1 MKNWLSF
8 LAKSIFSRYERQV
21 LAAALR
27 IKPHA
32 ADIAQK
38 ICDDGGNT
46 RFVSYIYRV
55 HTIRGVKDAGN
66 LGDDMQ
72 TIATENAAR
81 TICGGNAV
89 FESCYR
95 DKLTGFSVRGGGAAV
110 AIMQAWFG
118 SVLGFLPSKNVVPV
132 WVGTHFAYGA
142 QRRLQ
147 LLREYFPK
155 AFPWT
160 DIGCRDTATLKFLQ
174 ALGIDSYF
182 SRCLTL
188 TLPRRDPAPTQT
200 RVFCVGISDEIRELL
215 PREIVGNAEFVNQQ
229 FISIPPG
236 ADTPGVERYRK
247 AADAQLAR
255 YRNDAALVVTSALHC
270 AQPCIASG
278 IPVVFIRPHDDGP
291 DRFSSMQGIIP
302 LYTPDDLREGR
313 INWKPAP
320 AEIEPL
326 KADMLENLKMS
337 LDKALGKT
345 VNTAK
350 LAEIRRRIAEFS
362 VV

>member
-1 MKNWLSF
+1 MRRARF
-8 LAKSIFSRYERQV
+8 A
-21 LAAALR
+21 
-27 IKPHA
+27 
-32 ADIAQK
+32 
-38 ICDDGGNT
+38 GG
-46 RFVSYIYRV
+46 
-55 HTIRGVKDAGN
+55 GV
-66 LGDDMQ
+66 
-72 TIATENAAR
+72 I
-81 TICGGNAV
+81 

-95 DKLTGFSVRGGGAAV
+95 DKLTNFSVRGGGAAV

-118 SVLGFLPSKNVVPV
+118 SVLGFLPSANVVPV

-142 QRRLQ
+142 QRRLK

-174 ALGIDSYF
+174 SLGIGSYF

-188 TLPRRDPAPTQT
+188 TLPRRKPAPTQT
-200 RVFCVGISDEIRELL
+200 RIFCVGISDEIREML

-229 FISIPPG
+229 FIRIPPT
-236 ADTPGVERYRK
+236 ADAPGVERYRK
-247 AADAQLAR
+247 AADALLAR
-255 YRNDAALVVTSALHC
+255 YRNEAALVVTSALHC

-302 LYTPDDLREGR
+302 LHTPDDLREGR

-345 VNTAK
+345 VDATK